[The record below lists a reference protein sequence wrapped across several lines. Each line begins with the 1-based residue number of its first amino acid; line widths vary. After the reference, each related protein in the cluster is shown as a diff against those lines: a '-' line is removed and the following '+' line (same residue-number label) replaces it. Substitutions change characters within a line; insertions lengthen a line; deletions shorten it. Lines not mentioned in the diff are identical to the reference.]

1 MDTLSLRG
9 LELAIAPAQLEAASA
24 AIATRR
30 GKRTRR
36 LIALS
41 ADGVQA
47 AANRLL
53 AEALAAAEPEA
64 HAGGREG

>member
-9 LELAIAPAQLEAASA
+9 LELTIALAQLEAASA
-24 AIATRR
+24 ALAARR

-36 LIALS
+36 LIAIS
-41 ADGVQA
+41 ADGVQH

-53 AEALAAAEPEA
+53 AEAMTESP
-64 HAGGREG
+64 GGRED